1 MLTEIIKIT
10 IAIAIAGVTLAVI
23 TRKTEADCP
32 V

>member
-10 IAIAIAGVTLAVI
+10 IAIAVAGVTLAVI
-23 TRKTEADCP
+23 NKKTEADCP